1 MDLESQVVVVSIFG
15 RGHWMAVELAR
26 KGIPTLLLDVTE
38 QMGAWKSEDAIGP
51 FGFFKTEELSEI
63 QNERLFKDG
72 KPQLVPQGLTLW
84 LKSGPFEL
92 KGPVTEHRAKALQ
105 IPDEVMNYVSGKNLG
120 GHLQKLSF
128 EQNWLAHLSH
138 QFLSTTYSLAAEA
151 AGSSMRVP
159 LFASYYVNSSN
170 EKSAAKSLDQN
181 LKWCESHGVKVV
193 RAELRDLAFSDRK
206 TLSGFEIKTDSSG
219 QIQILKTE
227 EVVWCLSGEETS
239 MLGSKIQTT
248 LFPHGVES
256 SEWSW
261 VRYQVKVKELGSQ
274 SALTRAQIPL
284 DSLVIEDLML
294 PWTHENFIVLQK
306 ISDSDVFNA
315 WIRVPTQQRFQ
326 KQYIENHGR
335 GVLQV
340 LNGRIHD
347 NEVVISESPIE
358 TDTTFAEI
366 GPTRFPVYARNVA
379 HKVSRKSLGNMHWD
393 GPEIWPSYHAQ
404 SIFESQGQIVKQLAE
419 WWTKKEELRKKRE
432 EKQKMKEQRNQL

>member
-26 KGIPTLLLDVTE
+26 KGIPTLLLDVTD
-38 QMGAWKSEDAIGP
+38 QMGAWKAEDAIGP

-63 QNERLFKDG
+63 QNERLFEDG
-72 KPQLVPQGLTLW
+72 KPQLVPQGLTVW

-105 IPDEVMNYVSGKNLG
+105 IPESVINYVSGKTLG
-120 GHLQKLSF
+120 GGLRKLSF
-128 EQNWLAHLSH
+128 EQSWLAHLSH

-151 AGSSMRVP
+151 VGSSVRAP
-159 LFASYYVNSSN
+159 LFASYYVNSPT
-170 EKSAAKSLDQN
+170 EKSATKAMLQN

-193 RAELRDLAFSDRK
+193 RAELRDLAFADRK
-206 TLSGFEIKTDSSG
+206 TLSGFEIKTDQSG

-227 EVVWCLSGEETS
+227 EVIWSLSGEETS
-239 MLGSKIQTT
+239 MLGKKIQAT

-261 VRYQVKVKELGSQ
+261 VRYQVKVKELSSQ
-274 SALTRAQIPL
+274 SALTKEQIPL

-294 PWTHENFIVLQK
+294 PWTHENFIILQK
-306 ISDSDVFNA
+306 LSAADVFNA
-315 WIRVPTQQRFQ
+315 WIRIPTQQRFQ
-326 KQYIENHGR
+326 KQYIEKHGQ
-335 GVLQV
+335 GVLRV

-347 NEVVISESPIE
+347 NEVIISESPIE
-358 TDTTFAEI
+358 TNATFAEI
-366 GPTRFPVYARNVA
+366 GPTRFPIFARNVA
-379 HKVSRKSLGNMHWD
+379 HKVSRKSLSNVHWD
-393 GPEIWPSYHAQ
+393 GPEIWPSYHVQ
-404 SIFESQGQIVKQLAE
+404 SIFESQGKIVKEISA

-432 EKQKMKEQRNQL
+432 EKQKLREQRNQL